1 MQQEQLL
8 FALVAAVALVKD
20 VPVVATPALNTLG
33 EAELL
38 PIYKKLNKTTVMSLY
53 TFSHS
58 DKLTPVKIP
67 AGLKMEVST
76 DIMLLSIL
84 GNTTVEDVMKRL
96 ANDNLAFVA
105 SINNQP
111 AAFGWMA
118 RDNAKIGELNH
129 EFILPTGN
137 RYLWN
142 FRTLE
147 AYRGLGIY
155 PALLQYILQNGDDES
170 NRFWIIHA
178 PENNASL
185 KGIQKSGFEYVGK
198 LYLNDDDNATI
209 EYNETALAFQEELEY
224 MDIALSG
231 QTASSCWNCSSP
243 YVKKRRPE
251 CCCST
256 AGDECIGNSM
266 LIMAS

>member
-1 MQQEQLL
+1 
-8 FALVAAVALVKD
+8 
-20 VPVVATPALNTLG
+20 
-33 EAELL
+33 
-38 PIYKKLNKTTVMSLY
+38 MSLY

-58 DKLTPVKIP
+58 DKLTSVKIP
-67 AGLKMEVST
+67 AGLRLEAST
-76 DIMLLSIL
+76 DIRLLSII
-84 GNTTVEDVMKRL
+84 GNTTAEDVTKRL
-96 ANDNLAFVA
+96 ANDNLAYVA
-105 SINNQP
+105 WINNQP

-129 EFILPTGN
+129 EFILPQGN

-155 PALLQYILQNGDDES
+155 PALLQYILQHGDDDA

-185 KGIQKSGFEYVGK
+185 KGIQKAGFEYVGK
-198 LYLNDDDNATI
+198 LYLNENDKATI
-209 EYNETALAFQEELEY
+209 EYNETTLAFQEELEY
-224 MDIALSG
+224 MDITLSA

-243 YVKKRRPE
+243 YLKKRRPE

-266 LIMAS
+266 LSMAL

>member
-1 MQQEQLL
+1 
-8 FALVAAVALVKD
+8 
-20 VPVVATPALNTLG
+20 
-33 EAELL
+33 
-38 PIYKKLNKTTVMSLY
+38 MSLY

-58 DKLTPVKIP
+58 DKLSPVKIP
-67 AGLKMEVST
+67 AGLKMELSN
-76 DIMLLSIL
+76 DIRLLSII
-84 GNTTVEDVMKRL
+84 GNTTMEEVTKRL

-105 SINNQP
+105 YVNNQP

-118 RDNAKIGELNH
+118 RYKAKIGELNH
-129 EFILPTGN
+129 EFILPQGN

-155 PALLQYILQNGDDES
+155 PALLHYILQYGDFEA

-185 KGIQKSGFEYVGK
+185 KGIQKAGFEYVGK
-198 LYLNDDDNATI
+198 LYLDEDNNAAI
-209 EYNETALAFQEELEY
+209 EYNDTALNFQEELEY
-224 MDIALSG
+224 MGITFAAQIAN
-231 QTASSCWNCSSP
+231 SCWNCSSP
-243 YVKKRRPE
+243 YLKKRKPE

-256 AGDECIGNSM
+256 VGNECVGNRM
-266 LIMAS
+266 LTMAS

>member
-1 MQQEQLL
+1 
-8 FALVAAVALVKD
+8 
-20 VPVVATPALNTLG
+20 
-33 EAELL
+33 
-38 PIYKKLNKTTVMSLY
+38 MSLY

-58 DKLTPVKIP
+58 DKLTSIKIP
-67 AGLKMEVST
+67 AGLRMEKST
-76 DIMLLSIL
+76 DIMLLSII
-84 GNTTVEDVMKRL
+84 GNITMPDVTKRL

-105 SINNQP
+105 YINNHP

-129 EFILPTGN
+129 EVMLPQGN

-155 PALLQYILQNGDDES
+155 PALLQYILQNGDHEA

-185 KGIQKSGFEYVGK
+185 RGIKKAGFEYVGK
-198 LYLNDDDNATI
+198 LYIDENDNATI
-209 EYNETALAFQEELEY
+209 ESNKTALTFQEELEF
-224 MDIALSG
+224 MDIKLSG

-243 YVKKRRPE
+243 YLKKRSAV

-256 AGDECIGNSM
+256 AGNECVGNSM
-266 LIMAS
+266 LTIAS

>member
-1 MQQEQLL
+1 
-8 FALVAAVALVKD
+8 
-20 VPVVATPALNTLG
+20 
-33 EAELL
+33 
-38 PIYKKLNKTTVMSLY
+38 MSLY

-67 AGLKMEVST
+67 AGLRVEEST
-76 DIMLLSIL
+76 DIKLLSIIS
-84 GNTTVEDVMKRL
+84 NTTMEEVTKRL
-96 ANDNLAFVA
+96 ANDNKAFVA
-105 SINNQP
+105 YVNNLP

-129 EFILPTGN
+129 EFILPTNN

-155 PALLQYILQNGDDES
+155 PALLQYILQSGDHEA

-178 PENNASL
+178 PENHASL
-185 KGIQKSGFEYVGK
+185 KGIQKAGFEYVGK
-198 LYLNDDDNATI
+198 LYLDKKNNATI
-209 EYNETALAFQEELEY
+209 ESNNTALTFQEELEY
-224 MDIALSG
+224 MDISLSE

-243 YVKKRRPE
+243 YVKKRNAV

-256 AGDECIGNSM
+256 AGNECIGNSM
-266 LIMAS
+266 LLIAS

>member
-1 MQQEQLL
+1 
-8 FALVAAVALVKD
+8 
-20 VPVVATPALNTLG
+20 
-33 EAELL
+33 
-38 PIYKKLNKTTVMSLY
+38 MSLY
-53 TFSHS
+53 TFSKT
-58 DKLTPVKIP
+58 DKLIAVSIP

-76 DIMLLSIL
+76 DIRLLSIL
-84 GNTTVEDVMKRL
+84 GNSSPEEVTRRL

-105 SINNQP
+105 YMHGQP

-118 RDNAKIGELNH
+118 RDHAGIGELNH
-129 EFILPTGN
+129 ELILPAGN

-142 FRTLE
+142 FRTME

-155 PALLQYILQNGDDES
+155 PALLQYILQNAPGEA

-185 KGIQKSGFEYVGK
+185 KGIKKAGFSYVGK
-198 LYLNDDDNATI
+198 LYLDEDSRAAI

-224 MDIALSG
+224 MDITLSS

-243 YVKKRRPE
+243 YLKKRRPE

-256 AGDECIGNSM
+256 AGNVCTGSM
-266 LIMAS
+266 LTMAT

>member
-1 MQQEQLL
+1 
-8 FALVAAVALVKD
+8 
-20 VPVVATPALNTLG
+20 
-33 EAELL
+33 
-38 PIYKKLNKTTVMSLY
+38 MSLY

-58 DKLTPVKIP
+58 DKLTPVIIP

-76 DIMLLSIL
+76 DIVLLSII
-84 GNTTVEDVMKRL
+84 GNTTMEEVTKRL

-105 SINNQP
+105 YVNNQP

-118 RDNAKIGELNH
+118 RDNARIGELNH

-155 PALLQYILQNGDDES
+155 PALLQYILQYADDEA

-185 KGIQKSGFEYVGK
+185 KGIQKAGFEYVGK
-198 LYLNDDDNATI
+198 LYLDEDDKAII
-209 EYNETALAFQEELEY
+209 EYNKTALTFQEELEY
-224 MDIALSG
+224 MDITLSA

-243 YVKKRRPE
+243 YLKKRSSV

-256 AGDECIGNSM
+256 AGNECIGNSM
-266 LIMAS
+266 LAMAS